1 MKELNVDTFRP
12 QRVNGVPSVHIRRIG
27 TICFSKLA
35 VAEIGIK
42 AETKVVF
49 FQDQD
54 GAYVATTYGSEG
66 YPLRSNNS
74 GSRLFNHA
82 ALADLLLPKS
92 AASQKYKVGKPTE
105 HQGRLVYPLIKC

>member
-1 MKELNVDTFRP
+1 MKELNVNTFIP
-12 QRVNGVPSVHIRRIG
+12 QRVNGVPSIHVRRIG

-42 AETKVVF
+42 ADTKVVF
-49 FQDQD
+49 FQDAN
-54 GAYVATTYGSEG
+54 GSYVATTYGSEG

-82 ALADLLLPKS
+82 ALADVLLPKAVS
-92 AASQKYKVGKPTE
+92 SQKFRVGKPTE
-105 HQGRLVYPLIKC
+105 HQGRLVYPLIKF